1 VLKATS
7 SMRSETIAYFQRE
20 FAYYWLQFIVRVER

>member
-1 VLKATS
+1 MLKATS

-20 FAYYWLQFIVRVER
+20 FVDYRLQLVVPVER